1 MDAYGALTPE
11 PDNQSRSRPLPS
23 YYSITEPRELP
34 VRPIQYYAE
43 VVLTKKK
50 HDQPYLY
57 ASHF

>member
-50 HDQPYLY
+50 T
-57 ASHF
+57 